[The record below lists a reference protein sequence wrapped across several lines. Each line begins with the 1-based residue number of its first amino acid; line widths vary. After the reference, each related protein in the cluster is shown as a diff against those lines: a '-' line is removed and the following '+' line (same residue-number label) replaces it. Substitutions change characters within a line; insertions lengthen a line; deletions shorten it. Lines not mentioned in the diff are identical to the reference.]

1 MMHHEDYRGFGHL
14 LRQAANLKIDQIS
27 VRKGD
32 FTLSIQS
39 GGKGDILDISEKM
52 DVVDDLDTNK
62 DAEEVAKID
71 SIPVKEKKKEA
82 DTKKVTE
89 EVKES
94 AKNKSTYSH
103 TLKAPLV
110 GTFYSSD
117 GPGKPPLV
125 KIGDS
130 IKKGDKVCFIEAM
143 KLFNEIK
150 AAEDCKILAFLAKDG
165 EGVKKEQSLV
175 AYEPA

>member
-1 MMHHEDYRGFGHL
+1 M
-14 LRQAANLKIDQIS
+14 
-27 VRKGD
+27 
-32 FTLSIQS
+32 
-39 GGKGDILDISEKM
+39 
-52 DVVDDLDTNK
+52 
-62 DAEEVAKID
+62 
-71 SIPVKEKKKEA
+71 
-82 DTKKVTE
+82 
-89 EVKES
+89 KES

-110 GTFYSSD
+110 GTFYSSA

-125 KIGDS
+125 EIGDI
-130 IKKGDKVCFIEAM
+130 IKKGDKVCVVEAM

-165 EGVKKEQSLV
+165 EGVKKDQSLV